1 MIEYLIALLAGTLY
15 GLIVGIIPAAGATT
29 GLVALFPFIVM
40 MQSVDPYLAVVFI
53 MAVVAASTTGDTF
66 ASILLG
72 IPGANS
78 SAATMVDGF
87 PLAQQ
92 GKASYAL
99 SAAITTSTVNGLLF
113 GSLTFL
119 LLPWYKDF
127 LLLPATQGGVGQ
139 SELFAFCI
147 MAFVTV
153 SFVSNKYWIRS
164 IIALSVGIFLSL
176 VGTDP
181 ITAAPRFTMGWEFL
195 EGAGGRGVP
204 MIPLM
209 AGIFAMPEMILAL
222 QKESIFSKHYRV
234 DDRQQIID
242 GIKIS
247 FKEWKLSLRGGLI
260 GSIVGFLPGIG
271 GGVSD
276 WLSYGGAV
284 AANPKETFGK
294 GNIKGVIGPEGSNN
308 AQKATSM
315 IPTVLFGIPGAP
327 FAAVVVGLFGA
338 IGFELTLDS
347 ASVLKDGKFF
357 NAMSIGFLA
366 ATALTGIICL
376 LTIKYISRITY
387 VPYKYYFPVIL
398 SLIVWATFTSG
409 FSTYGV
415 ENVAL
420 LVVFTLVGLV
430 AKKYEFSRPALMIGF
445 ILGYKIE
452 ELAMQTFQLFNV
464 AGYPLIKLKELFGY
478 HVGQGKIDVALM
490 PGKDLL
496 THPTFI
502 GICLIT
508 VAVIYWG
515 YKNKGR
521 IDYA

>member
-1 MIEYLIALLAGTLY
+1 MTYLLALLLGTMY
-15 GLIVGIIPAAGATT
+15 GLVVGIIPAAGATT
-29 GLVALFPFIVM
+29 GLVALFPFIAVL
-40 MQSVDPYLAVVFI
+40 QGVDPYLAVVFI

-99 SAAITTSTVNGLLF
+99 SAAITTSTVNGLIF
-113 GSLTFL
+113 GAATFL
-119 LLPWYKDF
+119 LLPYYKDF
-127 LLLPATQGGVGQ
+127 LLLPAHLGGVGQ
-139 SELFAFCI
+139 AELFAFCI

-153 SFVSNKYWIRS
+153 SFVSNRFWVRS
-164 IIALSVGIFLSL
+164 LIALSLGIFFSL

-181 ITAAPRFTMGWEFL
+181 MTAAPRFTMGWEFL
-195 EGAGGRGVP
+195 EGESGHGIP

-209 AGIFAMPEMILAL
+209 AGIFAMPELILAL
-222 QKESIFSKHYRV
+222 QKDSKISHYAT
-234 DDRQQIID
+234 DNYRQVKD

-247 FKEWKLSLRGGLI
+247 FKEWKLSLKGGLI
-260 GSIVGFLPGIG
+260 GSVVGFLPGLG
-271 GGVSD
+271 GSISD
-276 WLSYGGAV
+276 WLSYGATV
-284 AANPKETFGK
+284 ATNPKEEFGN

-347 ASVLKDGKFF
+347 ESVLADPNFF
-357 NAMSIGFLA
+357 NALSIGFLS
-366 ATALTGIICL
+366 ATLLTGIICL
-376 LTIKYISRITY
+376 VLIKYISRITY

-398 SLIVWATFTSG
+398 SLIVWATYTSG
-409 FSTYGV
+409 FATYGI
-415 ENVAL
+415 ENVIL
-420 LVVFTLVGLV
+420 LVFFTVLGLQL
-430 AKKYEFSRPALMIGF
+430 KKYKFSRPALMIGF
-445 ILGYKIE
+445 ILGYRIE
-452 ELAMQTFQLFNV
+452 ELALQTFQLFNV
-464 AGYPLIKLKELFGY
+464 AGYPLIKLKEIFGY
-478 HVGQGKIDVALM
+478 NVGQGQINAALL

-502 GICLIT
+502 AIVLLT
-508 VAVIYWG
+508 VLVLVWG
-515 YKNKGR
+515 YKNKSK